1 MPSQSALSADEKSKV
16 KSTLE
21 NPSQKILTAT
31 PARIYFA
38 YPQPNRWSYGGL
50 QGALAFTHD
59 SSKETFIMR
68 LVDIIGTRGIV
79 WEHELYE
86 GFEYYQDRPFF
97 HSFAGDVSVHW
108 QFIRNYWLV
117 PKECMIGVVFADE
130 KDAKTFYKK
139 VTTRKAGKGMVL

>member
-1 MPSQSALSADEKSKV
+1 MPSQSALSAEEKSKV

-21 NPSQKILTAT
+21 KTPQKILTAT

-38 YPQPNRWSYGGL
+38 HPQPNHWSYSGL

-59 SSKETFIMR
+59 SSKEAFMMR
-68 LVDIIGTRGIV
+68 LVDINGSRGVI

-86 GFEYYQDRPFF
+86 GFDYHQDRPFF

-108 QFIRNYWLV
+108 QFIGDY
-117 PKECMIGVVFADE
+117 
-130 KDAKTFYKK
+130 
-139 VTTRKAGKGMVL
+139 